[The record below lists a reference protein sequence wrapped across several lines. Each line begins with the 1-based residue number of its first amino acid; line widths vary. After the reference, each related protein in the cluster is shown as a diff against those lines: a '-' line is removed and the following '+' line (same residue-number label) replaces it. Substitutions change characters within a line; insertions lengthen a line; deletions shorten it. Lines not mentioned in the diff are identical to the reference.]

1 MNNMFADIWRDIV
14 RAHGKWIREKG
25 EVGGR

>member
-1 MNNMFADIWRDIV
+1 MNNMFVDIWRDIV
-14 RAHGKWIREKG
+14 RVYGKWIREKG